1 MIVLGIDTSCYTTSV
16 AAADENG
23 VLASNRQLL
32 PVQAGARGLR
42 QSEAVFAHIR
52 QLPALYEKTLT
63 DLCGRRPDA
72 VCVSAHPRDDET
84 SYMPVFL
91 SGLSFARVAA
101 ASFQVPLL
109 TTTHQRGHVRAALE
123 DSGLTASPYLALHLS
138 GGTTEVLLM
147 DREEQLT
154 LL

>member
-52 QLPALYEKTLT
+52 QLPAL
-63 DLCGRRPDA
+63 
-72 VCVSAHPRDDET
+72 
-84 SYMPVFL
+84 
-91 SGLSFARVAA
+91 
-101 ASFQVPLL
+101 
-109 TTTHQRGHVRAALE
+109 
-123 DSGLTASPYLALHLS
+123 
-138 GGTTEVLLM
+138 
-147 DREEQLT
+147 
-154 LL
+154 